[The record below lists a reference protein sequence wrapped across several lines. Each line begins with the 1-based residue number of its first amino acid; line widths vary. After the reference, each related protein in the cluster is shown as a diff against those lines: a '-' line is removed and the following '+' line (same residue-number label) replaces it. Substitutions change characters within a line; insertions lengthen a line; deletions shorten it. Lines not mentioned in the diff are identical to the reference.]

1 MDILKRYVK
10 YSTPFSPKFLGNFIG
25 FGDIFS
31 FEFDG
36 FVGVGLSAGA
46 IKVFYQL
53 EQLLGVSLS
62 INVFYSF
69 SPFISFVLC
78 YAVSDLGIRD
88 RSRGRGRGCGVGG
101 GWGDFD
107 RHNLAS
113 KDLQT

>member
-1 MDILKRYVK
+1 MFYHGGVLII
-10 YSTPFSPKFLGNFIG
+10 KFLGNFIE

-36 FVGVGLSAGA
+36 FVVVGLSAGA

-62 INVFYSF
+62 INIFYSF

-78 YAVSDLGIRD
+78 YAVSDLRVQLVEKGGLGII
-88 RSRGRGRGCGVGG
+88 
-101 GWGDFD
+101 F
-107 RHNLAS
+107 
-113 KDLQT
+113 T

>member
-1 MDILKRYVK
+1 MII
-10 YSTPFSPKFLGNFIG
+10 KFLGNFIE

-36 FVGVGLSAGA
+36 FVVVGLSAGA

-78 YAVSDLGIRD
+78 YAVSDLRIQLVEK
-88 RSRGRGRGCGVGG
+88 GRL
-101 GWGDFD
+101 GDHF
-107 RHNLAS
+107 HVECPSASFSVWLLLAFL
-113 KDLQT
+113 DIFVLCALLFY